1 MKTFA
6 VITSASALLAIVGCV
21 SQQTYDKT
29 RAEANDLTRALEM
42 ARLDVTEMERRID
55 ALQALN
61 KKEDA
66 RTAEIRAAIQV
77 ETDSAPIFRQRAD
90 DRIAA
95 LQTQLA
101 HLLNQGRQ
109 LRSNLAEIKQEGA
122 SFQAVLTQSKQDL
135 EESPLMSLATRSVPL
150 GQSPPAPSP
159 VPLAALTSPIPTPV
173 PQVAVPQ
180 PAPIDS
186 PAKPSAPTRPL
197 KGGQVQTDDSW
208 TGMIKGWVSGLWGW
222 IFG

>member
-6 VITSASALLAIVGCV
+6 VIASASALLAIAGCV
-21 SQQTYDKT
+21 SQQTYDKA
-29 RAEANDLTRALEM
+29 RAEANDMTRALEM
-42 ARLDVTEMERRID
+42 ARIDVAEMEQRIN

-61 KKEDA
+61 KKEA
-66 RTAEIRAAIQV
+66 ATTAEIRAAIQV
-77 ETDSAPIFRQRAD
+77 ETESAPLLRQRAD

-109 LRSNLAEIKQEGA
+109 LRRDLAEIKQEGA

-135 EESPLMSLATRSVPL
+135 EESPLMSLAPRSVPSV
-150 GQSPPAPSP
+150 QSPPPPSPLASLTSP
-159 VPLAALTSPIPTPV
+159 VPAPV
-173 PQVAVPQ
+173 AQAPAPQ
-180 PAPIDS
+180 PAPLD
-186 PAKPSAPTRPL
+186 PAAKPSAPARPL
-197 KGGQVQTDDSW
+197 KAGQVQTDDSW
-208 TGMIKGWVSGLWGW
+208 TGMIKGWVSSLWGW